1 MPAMDDRSS
10 ATQSIGR
17 LTIRSSPRTMRV
29 VAPRAVNYWS
39 ILGTVVAVGIL
50 FLPPTHGRWL
60 LAPHDVEIWF
70 FVSIYLTAVL
80 MALWTVASRDVL
92 TIQPPAL
99 AVRREISWDGRGT
112 THLTSSL
119 TCSFGIGSVPD
130 ARAFPAGLPLI
141 MNISAYVRF

>member
-1 MPAMDDRSS
+1 
-10 ATQSIGR
+10 
-17 LTIRSSPRTMRV
+17 
-29 VAPRAVNYWS
+29 VNYWS

-60 LAPHDVEIWF
+60 LAPHDVETWF

-99 AVRREISWDGRGT
+99 AVRREIFGLGWTRHYPLDQLSNLQFRHRVSAGRQSVPSRLT
-112 THLTSSL
+112 FDYEYLRVRALLTSRKRS
-119 TCSFGIGSVPD
+119 G
-130 ARAFPAGLPLI
+130 
-141 MNISAYVRF
+141 